1 MLTFRVRPVKL
12 DCESAPVVGSVGF
25 MGHGERR
32 GVSRPE
38 RGGIAMVHSRGLSVV
53 SGLALVVALLAGCQ
67 MAQGPSDEAQIRDLV
82 KIFVDAGN
90 KGDVDAA
97 VSILADDFMTEDG
110 MDKEDMTFQL
120 EDGIATGI
128 EFEATELEVKV
139 APDGKSGTV
148 SGVMVDYTPYVATV
162 VKRNGKWLV
171 TGVEQEY

>member
-1 MLTFRVRPVKL
+1 
-12 DCESAPVVGSVGF
+12 
-25 MGHGERR
+25 
-32 GVSRPE
+32 
-38 RGGIAMVHSRGLSVV
+38 VV

-128 EFEATELEVKV
+128 EFEATEVEVKV
-139 APDGKSGTV
+139 APDGKTGTV

>member
-1 MLTFRVRPVKL
+1 
-12 DCESAPVVGSVGF
+12 
-25 MGHGERR
+25 
-32 GVSRPE
+32 
-38 RGGIAMVHSRGLSVV
+38 MVHSRGLSVV

-128 EFEATELEVKV
+128 EFEATEVEVKV

>member
-1 MLTFRVRPVKL
+1 
-12 DCESAPVVGSVGF
+12 
-25 MGHGERR
+25 
-32 GVSRPE
+32 
-38 RGGIAMVHSRGLSVV
+38 MVHSRGLSVV

-128 EFEATELEVKV
+128 EFEATEVEVKV
-139 APDGKSGTV
+139 APDGKTGTV